1 MLPGQVIVW
10 DVGKTLAKLSLWSEE
25 GRLIERF
32 QRYNARVESG
42 GRHALDTEGIEQ
54 WALEI
59 LRQFARRGPV
69 SAIVPVAHGAAAA
82 VLRAGRLACPV
93 DDYEDPVPQDL
104 RAAYDRQRDAFAL
117 SGSPALPDGL
127 NLGVQLYRLEQER
140 PGLLTGDACI
150 VTWPQYWA
158 WNLSGVAASEVSS
171 LGCHT
176 DLWRPGE
183 GGPSA
188 IARERG
194 WFARLAPLRRADE
207 RLGSLRDEWA
217 ARTGLSA
224 QVGVYCGVHDSNA
237 ALLAARGFTGTAAA
251 EVTVISTGT
260 WFVAMRLPQAAAAA
274 DWAALPESR
283 DCLVNVDVEGRPIPS
298 ARFMG
303 GRELERIGGLR
314 AADSRAAVQALPEVL
329 ETGAM
334 ALPGWVPGVGPYAQ
348 SRARW
353 LHEPRNPAS
362 RAAAA
367 GLYAA
372 LMMDTS
378 LELIGSSGRL
388 VVEGRFASTEIFVRA
403 LAALRPAAQVL
414 VNSDEE
420 SVVPYGALRLLDPA
434 VGPSGALQRIAPLE
448 ADLTHYKERWRE
460 AAEQRACAV

>member
-1 MLPGQVIVW
+1 MLPGRVIVL

-25 GRLIERF
+25 GRLIEEHE
-32 QRYNARVESG
+32 RYNARVESG
-42 GRHALDTEGIEQ
+42 GRHALDTEGIERWVEQ
-54 WALEI
+54 M
-59 LRQFARRGPV
+59 LRHVARGGPV

-93 DDYEDPVPQDL
+93 ADYEDPVPLKL
-104 RAAYDRQRDAFAL
+104 RAAYDGQRDVFAL
-117 SGSPALPDGL
+117 TGSPALPEGL
-127 NLGVQLYRLEQER
+127 NLGVQLYRLEQEQ

-158 WNLSGVAASEVSS
+158 WKLSAVAACEVSS

-194 WFARLAPLRRADE
+194 WFARLAPLRRAGE
-207 RLGSLRDEWA
+207 RLGSLSEEWA
-217 ARTGLSA
+217 LRTGLSA
-224 QVGVYCGVHDSNA
+224 EVGIYCGVHDSNA
-237 ALLAARGFTGTAAA
+237 ALLAARGFADTAAE

-260 WFVAMRLPQAAAAA
+260 WFVAMRLSQAAAV

-303 GRELERIGGLR
+303 GRELERIGGLG
-314 AADSRAAVQALPEVL
+314 AADAQAAVQALPEVL

-353 LHEPRNPAS
+353 LHEPRNPAA

-372 LMMDTS
+372 LMTDTC
-378 LELIGSSGRL
+378 LELIGSSGSL
-388 VVEGRFASTEIFVRA
+388 IVEGRFASTDVFVRA
-403 LAALRPAAQVL
+403 LAALRSDAQVL
-414 VNSDEE
+414 VNRAEQSG
-420 SVVPYGALRLLDPA
+420 VPYGALRLLDPT
-434 VGPSGALQRIAPLE
+434 VRPPGTLQRIAPLE
-448 ADLTHYKERWRE
+448 ADLTPYKARWRE
-460 AAEQRACAV
+460 AAEQRECAA

>member
-1 MLPGQVIVW
+1 MLPGRVIVL

-32 QRYNARVESG
+32 QRYNARVESR

-93 DDYEDPVPQDL
+93 ADYEDPVPQDV
-104 RAAYDRQRDAFAL
+104 RAAYDAQRDAFAL
-117 SGSPALPDGL
+117 TGSPALPDGL
-127 NLGVQLYRLEQER
+127 NLGAQLYRLEQER
-140 PGLLTGDACI
+140 PELLTGDASI

-158 WNLSGVAASEVSS
+158 WKLSAVTSSEVSS

-183 GGPSA
+183 RGPSA

-194 WFARLAPLRRADE
+194 WFARLAPRRRADE
-207 RLGSLRDEWA
+207 RLGSLSEEWA

-224 QVGVYCGVHDSNA
+224 EVGVYCGVHDSNA
-237 ALLAARGFTGTAAA
+237 ALLAAHGFTDTAAA

-260 WFVAMRLPQAAAAA
+260 WFVAMRVPQAATA

-303 GRELERIGGLR
+303 GRELERIGGLGVEDAQ
-314 AADSRAAVQALPEVL
+314 AALQALPEVL

-334 ALPGWVPGVGPYAQ
+334 ALPGWVPGVGPYGQ

-353 LHEPRNPAS
+353 LHEPRNPAA

-388 VVEGRFASTEIFVRA
+388 IVEGRFAGTDLFVRA
-403 LAALRPAAQVL
+403 LAALRPDAQVL
-414 VNSDEE
+414 VNGDEE
-420 SVVPYGALRLLDPA
+420 SAVPYGALRLLDPT
-434 VGPSGALQRIAPLE
+434 VRPPGALRRIAPLE
-448 ADLTHYKERWRE
+448 ADLTPYKARWRE
-460 AAEQRACAV
+460 AAEHRECAA

>member
-1 MLPGQVIVW
+1 MLPGRVIVL

-25 GRLIERF
+25 GRVIE
-32 QRYNARVESG
+32 QHERYNARVESG
-42 GRHALDTEGIEQ
+42 GRQALDTEGIERWVEQ
-54 WALEI
+54 I
-59 LRQFARRGPV
+59 LRHFARRGPV

-93 DDYEDPVPQDL
+93 ADYEDPVPQDV
-104 RAAYDRQRDAFAL
+104 RAAYDAQRDAFVL
-117 SGSPALPDGL
+117 TGSPALPDGL
-127 NLGVQLYRLEQER
+127 NLGVQLYRLEQEQ

-158 WNLSGVAASEVSS
+158 WRLSGVAACEVSS

-183 GGPSA
+183 RGPSA

-194 WFARLAPLRRADE
+194 WFARLAPVRRADE
-207 RLGSLRDEWA
+207 RLGSLSDEWA
-217 ARTGLSA
+217 LRTGLSA
-224 QVGVYCGVHDSNA
+224 EVSIYCGVHDSNA
-237 ALLAARGFTGTAAA
+237 ALLAARGFTDTAAA

-260 WFVAMRLPQAAAAA
+260 WFVAMRLAQAATA
-274 DWAALPESR
+274 DWAALPEPR

-303 GRELERIGGLR
+303 GRELERIGGLGVADAQ
-314 AADSRAAVQALPEVL
+314 AALQALPEVL

-334 ALPGWVPGVGPYAQ
+334 ALPGWVPGVGPYGQ

-353 LHEPRNPAS
+353 LHEPRNPAA
-362 RAAAA
+362 RAAAV

-378 LELIGSSGRL
+378 LELIGSSGSL
-388 VVEGRFASTEIFVRA
+388 IVEGRFAGTDLFVRA
-403 LAALRPAAQVL
+403 LAALRADAQVL
-414 VNSDEE
+414 VNGDEE
-420 SVVPYGALRLLDPA
+420 SAVPYGALRLLDPT
-434 VGPSGALQRIAPLE
+434 VRPPGALRRIAPLE
-448 ADLTHYKERWRE
+448 ADLTPYKARWRE
-460 AAEQRACAV
+460 AAEQRECAA